1 MIYLVDDII
10 VAPENTEKYL
20 ELFQTDYLPGARK
33 RDLELVACW
42 HTPTDIG
49 EDVTILIIWALRDWK
64 HWDQVRHDSVMDLS
78 MWAWVDQIKAL
89 RKGGT
94 RRFFLPTEFSP
105 FK

>member
-1 MIYLVDDII
+1 LLYLVDDII

-33 RDLELVACW
+33 RGLELVACW

-49 EDVTILIIWALRDWK
+49 EDVNIKFIWALRDWK
-64 HWDQVRHDSVMDLS
+64 QWDQVRHDSVTDLS
-78 MWAWVDQIKAL
+78 VWGWVDQAKAL

-105 FK
+105 LK